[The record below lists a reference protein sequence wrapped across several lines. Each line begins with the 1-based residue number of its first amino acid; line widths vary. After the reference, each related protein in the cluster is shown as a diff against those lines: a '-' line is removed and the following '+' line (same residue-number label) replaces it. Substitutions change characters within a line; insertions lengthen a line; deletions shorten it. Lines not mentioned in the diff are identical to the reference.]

1 MKKLIRW
8 CVMVGDEIYPD
19 SLSEKR
25 EWAETYLDDA
35 KRAADWRVKVCLAK
49 VVIHLEAK

>member
-8 CVMVGDEIYPD
+8 CVMVGDEIFPD

-25 EWAETYLDDA
+25 EWANTYLGDA
-35 KRAADWRVKVCLAK
+35 KRAADKRAKVCLAK
-49 VVIHLEAK
+49 VVIHLEVK